1 MGAAFRYTAK
11 RFGLATGPAR
21 EKPMPQGKTFHMPQ
35 TPFHGHYSVSPGS
48 PEGRSGTPPHLN
60 HICPKGKM
68 AGNRFLPYQ
77 FNA

>member
-11 RFGLATGPAR
+11 RFGLAFSPAR
-21 EKPMPQGKTFHMPQ
+21 EKPMPQGMTSHMPQ
-35 TPFHGHYSVSPGS
+35 TLLWPLQCRPKAPWG
-48 PEGRSGTPPHLN
+48 SGTPHHLN
-60 HICPKGKM
+60 HNCPKGKM